1 MHRIAPIVL
10 HNYPHQPH
18 SFSQN
23 FCPTLSEIM
32 APATTWQMFIATQQR
47 HKWLLD
53 VEQLSALEI
62 LFSDPILTVSRIA
75 KETASPTR
83 QELEEKHFAVD
94 CFRLH

>member
-1 MHRIAPIVL
+1 
-10 HNYPHQPH
+10 
-18 SFSQN
+18 
-23 FCPTLSEIM
+23 
-32 APATTWQMFIATQQR
+32 MFIATQQR

-83 QELEEKHFAVD
+83 QELEGKHFAVD